1 MAITRA
7 QVATVEALAAWMQ
20 ENAVPSVFN
29 AVTFSDSVLTATD
42 ADNNVVLQINGG
54 TGSSNTAYFRAFRA
68 SENYLE
74 LKGNRLPRDGYIQ
87 IIGCDNGLLIDS
99 NMTDS
104 SGYNRRFA
112 ALFTKTNNSNTAI
125 IFPSALSATSNAQYT
140 TALNHVAFGDSAT
153 LATTTTFTPESGQ
166 QTKLSVFC
174 TTADIGTTSYTPN
187 AGYLP
192 MHTMYASG
200 LGKFILGADTY
211 ITNGYWCIKDGGGS

>member
-1 MAITRA
+1 MAVKRA
-7 QVATVEALAAWMQ
+7 QVATVEALAAWLQ
-20 ENAVPSVFN
+20 ENAVPSVFS
-29 AVTFSDSVLTATD
+29 AVTFSDSILTATD

-112 ALFTKTNNSNTAI
+112 ALFAKTNNGKTAV

-140 TALNHVAFGDSAT
+140 TALNHVAFGDSDT
-153 LATTTTFTPESGQ
+153 IATTTTFTPENAN
-166 QTKLSVFC
+166 QTVLVPFS
-174 TTADIGTTSYTPN
+174 TNADLTDVSYCPN
-187 AGYLP
+187 AFYMPTGQYY
-192 MHTMYASG
+192 TMGIGRFELAES
-200 LGKFILGADTY
+200 TY
-211 ITNGYWCIKDGGGS
+211 IANGYWAIKE